1 MSLTPIQKDS
11 SILRP
16 RARIIKTIGE
26 ELISNDIVAIIEL
39 VKNSYDANASVIEIN
54 FQGRV
59 DELKEGK
66 KIKKVLIK
74 KESSITISDDGLG
87 MNLETVKSAW
97 MEPATINKK
106 NTKRSIDKKRR
117 YTGEK
122 GIGRFAS
129 AKLASSLRMVT
140 RPIDDNEIVVD
151 FNWSDFSDDTKYLD
165 QIKCSWEVREPAE
178 IKNSGTILKLLELN
192 SDWDEE
198 KLRALRI
205 ALSRLVN
212 PVSPIT
218 DFLMDIQLPKEM
230 EDLSGLVTAP
240 ESLNKPD
247 YYIKGSVDKYGK
259 PDLKYFSK
267 KAKKEETLIVKDSDF
282 SLREPIR
289 KSVVGP
295 FKFEFRAWD
304 REDKSLE
311 KIAVET
317 GSTIQNI
324 KRDLN
329 ELGGISIYR
338 DNFRVL
344 PYGEQKNDWLRLDL
358 RRVNNPTMRLSNN
371 QIVGYV
377 SVSLDENPDLKDQ
390 SNREGIVESQA
401 FTDLKEII
409 KNILNQIEQKRYEE
423 RPREA
428 DQPKRQQGLFHNFS
442 ITPIA
447 QFIHSRLPNDK
458 EANVI
463 VAKTETT
470 IQEGIKK
477 IQEVLS
483 RYRRL
488 STLGLLIDV
497 VLHDGN
503 NFLATIDSETHLLSK
518 ELLKKDL
525 DINQVKDHIKNI
537 NEGRKVLAQ
546 LFKRIEPFGGRKRGK
561 PKDVIIEDAIANV
574 FTLYKNELT
583 KLNISY
589 STPTSQNEVRIDDG
603 ELQIIFVNLIQNS
616 MYWLETATGERR
628 IEVLI
633 EKSDDELLVIF
644 SDSGP
649 GIKEEHQQIIFDPY
663 FSTRPDGVGLGLTI
677 VGELV
682 TEYDGDFTLVD
693 NGPLDGATFK
703 ITFRKKI

>member
-1 MSLTPIQKDS
+1 MSVTPIQKDT

-39 VKNSYDANASVIEIN
+39 VKNSYDANASIIEIC

-59 DELKEGK
+59 IEEKVGK
-66 KIKKVLIK
+66 KKKRSLIK
-74 KESSITISDDGLG
+74 QGSSIIISDDGIG

-106 NTKRSIDKKRR
+106 NTKKSVGDKRR
-117 YTGEK
+117 FTGEK

-129 AKLASSLRMVT
+129 AKLAASLEMIT
-140 RPIDDNEIVVD
+140 RTKDDNEITVD
-151 FNWSDFSDDTKYLD
+151 FNWSDFSDDNKYLD
-165 QIKCSWEVREPAE
+165 QVQCSWEVRKPIE
-178 IKNSGTILKLLELN
+178 ISNSGTILELVELN

-198 KLRALRI
+198 KIKELRI

-218 DFLMDIQLPKEM
+218 DFLMDIQLPKELK
-230 EDLSGLVTAP
+230 DLSGWITAP

-247 YYIKGSVDKYGK
+247 YYIKGSVNKDGA

-267 KAKKEETLIVKDSDF
+267 KTGHEELLAVKESDF
-282 SLREPIR
+282 ILREPVR
-289 KSVVGP
+289 KSSVGY
-295 FKFEFRAWD
+295 FDFEFRVWNRD
-304 REDKSLE
+304 RESIENLATE
-311 KIAVET
+311 I
-317 GSTIQNI
+317 GSKTKNV
-324 KRDLN
+324 RGDLDD
-329 ELGGISIYR
+329 LAGISIYR
-338 DNFRVL
+338 DNFRVT
-344 PYGEQKNDWLRLDL
+344 PYGNKNDDWLRLDI

-371 QIVGYV
+371 QVVGYV
-377 SVSLDENPDLKDQ
+377 SVSLDKNPELKDQ

-401 FTDLKEII
+401 FNDLKEII
-409 KNILNQIEQKRYEE
+409 KNILNQVEQKRYEE

-428 DQPKRQQGLFHNFS
+428 DGLQAQQGLFDSFS
-442 ITPIA
+442 IAPLA
-447 QFIHSRLPNDK
+447 QLVQTKLPNDK
-458 EANVI
+458 EANEI
-463 VAKTETT
+463 VAQTETT
-470 IQEGIKK
+470 IQKGVKK

-497 VLHDGN
+497 ILHDGN
-503 NFLATIDSETHLLSK
+503 NFLATIDSESHLLSK
-518 ELLKKDL
+518 EIAKMNFDV
-525 DINQVKDHIKNI
+525 NEVKERIKNI

-546 LFKRIEPFGGRKRGK
+546 LFKRIEPFGGRKRGR
-561 PKDVIIEDAIANV
+561 PKDIILEEAIANV
-574 FTLYKNELT
+574 FALYKNELT

-589 STPTSQNEVRIDDG
+589 TLPTSKNEVRIDEG
-603 ELQIIFVNLIQNS
+603 ELQMIFVNLIQNS
-616 MYWLETATGERR
+616 TYWLETITTERKIQVDIENTG
-628 IEVLI
+628 
-633 EKSDDELLVIF
+633 DELSVVF

-649 GIKEEHQQIIFDPY
+649 GIKEEHQHIIFEPY

-682 TEYDGDFTLVD
+682 TEYDGDFTLID

-703 ITFRKKI
+703 ITFRRRI